1 MHIGCVAMHPY
12 NDPMELFD
20 THCHLDVEEFDADRE
35 AVLARARDAGV
46 IRQVIPAIDAAG
58 WDHLLAFCRGE
69 EGLYPALGL
78 HPIYSDHHRDEDLA
92 RLRLLLVSERPVA
105 IGEIGLD
112 YFIPNPDVEKQQAIF
127 EAQLALAEEFRL
139 PVLLHVRKAHDQV
152 LQTLRRFKLVGG
164 IAHAF
169 SGSLQQA
176 EQYRALG
183 FRFGFGGMLT
193 YERSTRIRKLATE
206 LPLESIVLE
215 TDAPDM
221 SPAAHRGERNS
232 PEYLPQVVAVLA
244 ELRGLPVEQVA
255 RQTTMNAMQ
264 LFELY

>member
-1 MHIGCVAMHPY
+1 MAGSPY
-12 NDPMELFD
+12 NEAMELFD
-20 THCHLDVEEFDADRE
+20 THCHLDVEEFAADRE
-35 AVLARARDAGV
+35 AVLTRARAAGV
-46 IRQVIPAIDAAG
+46 SRQVIPAVDAAG

-78 HPIYSDHHRDEDLA
+78 HPIYTDHHRDEDLA
-92 RLRLLLVSERPVA
+92 RLRMLLVSERPVA

-112 YFIPNPDVEKQQAIF
+112 YFIPDADVAKQQAIF
-127 EAQLALAEEFRL
+127 EAQLALAEEFQL

-152 LQTLRRFKLVGG
+152 LQTLKGFKLVGG

-169 SGSLQQA
+169 SGSLHQA
-176 EQYRALG
+176 EQYRAFG

-193 YERSTRIRKLATE
+193 YERSTRIRKLAVE

-221 SPAAHRGERNS
+221 SPSAHHGERNS
-232 PEYLPQVVAVLA
+232 PEYLPQVATVLA
-244 ELRGLPVEQVA
+244 ELRGLSVEEVA
-255 RQTTMNAMQ
+255 ARTTANALQ
-264 LFELY
+264 LLDLK